1 MEFFVSEEAP
11 GRFVWGLRDVGG
23 EVIAKSTRTFAD
35 RDSAIEAAEAIALA
49 LPGADIEGE

>member
-1 MEFFVSEEAP
+1 LEFFVSEEAP

-23 EVIAKSTRTFAD
+23 EVIAKSTRTFGD
-35 RDSAIEAAEAIALA
+35 RDSAIEAAAAIALA